1 MFLSIFF
8 AKYITLFQKLSNF
21 IISGQNL
28 LRQARKCIKMAL
40 PVTRIDVCVGDR
52 IPAMDHHPISHVD
65 PHMACAAG
73 VIGPLEENQV
83 PRPCVPA

>member
-1 MFLSIFF
+1 MKPFLSNQVVN
-8 AKYITLFQKLSNF
+8 YQSLLQLNT
-21 IISGQNL
+21 NL

-65 PHMACAAG
+65 PHMACTAG